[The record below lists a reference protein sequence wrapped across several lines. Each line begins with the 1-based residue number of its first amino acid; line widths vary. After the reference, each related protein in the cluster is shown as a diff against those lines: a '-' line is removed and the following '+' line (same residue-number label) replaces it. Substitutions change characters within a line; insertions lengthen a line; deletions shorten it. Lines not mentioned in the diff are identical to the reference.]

1 MCTLKSLK
9 LLDTL
14 TDSLADIFRS
24 QRLTL
29 RLPSLPEHHDP
40 PVLVTN
46 SPVVLTREVI
56 HERIWGYDAEHGS
69 NTLEVFVS
77 QLRRKLEINGS
88 ERLLHTVRGVGYVAR
103 SSP

>member
-1 MCTLKSLK
+1 MLGGLVVDVPTRVVTVGGESVELTRMEFD
-9 LLDTL
+9 LL
-14 TDSLADIFRS
+14 
-24 QRLTL
+24 
-29 RLPSLPEHHDP
+29 
-40 PVLVTN
+40 VLLVAN

-69 NTLEVFVS
+69 NTLEVLVS
-77 QLRRKLEINGS
+77 QLRRKVVINGC